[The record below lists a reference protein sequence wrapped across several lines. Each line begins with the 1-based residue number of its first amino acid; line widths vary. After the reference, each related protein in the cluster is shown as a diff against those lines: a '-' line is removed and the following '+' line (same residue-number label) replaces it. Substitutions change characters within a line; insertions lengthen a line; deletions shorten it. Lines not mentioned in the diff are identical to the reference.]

1 MAGNA
6 QAPDAGES
14 SSRAVVGGRNL
25 PVAIA
30 VGVVMAGLFLASL
43 FWDPL
48 AFTAVVAV
56 VMIVAY
62 VESHRVLTPVGYP
75 LQLSVLLVAALALA
89 FGTYLLGYVGQ
100 LAGILVLLVG
110 TVLWQLIEGAG
121 RPAVRTMS
129 ATVFF
134 GLWVGFLGSFAVL
147 LVQLPGVGPLAV
159 IAVIGAAIFSDIG
172 GYAFGVTLGRH
183 KLAPRVSP
191 NKTWEGLLGGLLVA
205 TAAGAIV
212 LPLLDDRF
220 TSLIGGII
228 AGSAAIAS
236 VIGDLAESMVKR
248 DLGVKDLGDVLPG
261 HGGVLDRVD
270 GILFALPVGYVAA
283 VLVL

>member
-62 VESHRVLTPVGYP
+62 LESHRVLKPVGYP
-75 LQLSVLLVAALALA
+75 LQVPVLLSDALTMS
-89 FGTYLLGYVGQ
+89 FGTYLVGHVGQ
-100 LAGILVLLVG
+100 LVGVLVLLVRR
-110 TVLWQLIEGAG
+110 VLWQLIDPG
-121 RPAVRTMS
+121 S
-129 ATVFF
+129 ARGPDDVDHVFF

-147 LVQLPGVGPLAV
+147 LVQRPGVGPLAV
-159 IAVIGAAIFSDIG
+159 LAVIGAAILSDIG

-212 LPLLDDRF
+212 LPLFDEPSPPDRRHDRGDGGDR
-220 TSLIGGII
+220 IG
-228 AGSAAIAS
+228 
-236 VIGDLAESMVKR
+236 R
-248 DLGVKDLGDVLPG
+248 
-261 HGGVLDRVD
+261 R
-270 GILFALPVGYVAA
+270 
-283 VLVL
+283 

>member
-6 QAPDAGES
+6 QAPKAGES

-30 VGVVMAGLFLASL
+30 VGVVMAGLFLTSL

-48 AFTAVVAV
+48 AFTVVVAV
-56 VMIVAY
+56 VIAVAFI
-62 VESHRVLTPVGYP
+62 ESDRVLTPVGHP
-75 LQLSVLLVAALALA
+75 LQLSVLLLTGLILS
-89 FGTYLLGYVGQ
+89 FGTYLLGHIGQIVGV
-100 LAGILVLLVG
+100 LVLLVG
-110 TVLWQLIEGAG
+110 AVLWQLIEGES
-121 RPAVRTMS
+121 RPAVRTIS
-129 ATVFF
+129 TTVFF
-134 GLWVGFLGSFAVL
+134 GLWVGFFGSFAVL

-159 IAVIGAAIFSDIG
+159 LAVIGAAILSDIG

-191 NKTWEGLLGGLLVA
+191 NKTWEGLLGGLVVA
-205 TAAGAIV
+205 TVAGAVV
-212 LPLLDDRF
+212 LPLFDERF
-220 TSLIGGII
+220 SIPIGALI
-228 AGSAAIAS
+228 AGTAAVAS
-236 VIGDLAESMVKR
+236 VVGDLAESMVKR

-270 GILFALPVGYVAA
+270 GIIFALPFGYVVA

>member
-6 QAPDAGES
+6 QAPDAKGA

-25 PVAIA
+25 PAAIA
-30 VGVVMAGLFLASL
+30 VGLVMAGLFLASL
-43 FWDPL
+43 FWDPI

-62 VESHRVLTPVGYP
+62 LESHRVLKPVGHP
-75 LQLSVLLVAALALA
+75 LQLSVLLLAALTMS
-89 FGTYLLGYVGQ
+89 FGTYLLGHLGQ
-100 LAGILVLLVG
+100 LVGVLVLLVG
-110 TVLWQLIEGAG
+110 AVLWQLIEGEG
-121 RPAVRTMS
+121 RPAVQTMS

-147 LVQLPGVGPLAV
+147 LVQRPGVGPLAV
-159 IAVIGAAIFSDIG
+159 LAVIGAAILSDIG

-183 KLAPRVSP
+183 KLAPRISP
-191 NKTWEGLLGGLLVA
+191 NKTWEGLLGGLVVA

-212 LPLLDDRF
+212 LPLFDERF
-220 TSLIGGII
+220 SPLIGALI
-228 AGSAAIAS
+228 AGTAAIAS
-236 VIGDLAESMVKR
+236 VIGDLAESMIKR

-270 GILFALPVGYVAA
+270 GILFALPVGYVVA
-283 VLVL
+283 VLLL

>member
-1 MAGNA
+1 MAGDA

-14 SSRAVVGGRNL
+14 SSRALVGGRNL

-30 VGVVMAGLFLASL
+30 VGVVLGGLFLAAL
-43 FWDPL
+43 FWDPI

-56 VMIVAY
+56 VMIVAFI
-62 VESHRVLTPVGYP
+62 ESDRVLTPVGYP
-75 LQLSVLLVAALALA
+75 LQVPVLLFTVLTIS
-89 FGTYLLGYVGQ
+89 FGTYLLGHVGQ
-100 LAGILVLLVG
+100 LAGVLVLLFG
-110 TVLWQLIEGAG
+110 AVLWQLIEGEG
-121 RPAVRTMS
+121 RAAVRTM
-129 ATVFF
+129 ATTVFF

-147 LVQLPGVGPLAV
+147 LVQRPAVGPLAV
-159 IAVIGAAIFSDIG
+159 LAVIGAAILSDIG

-191 NKTWEGLLGGLLVA
+191 NKTWEGLLGGLVVA

-212 LPLLDDRF
+212 LPLLDERF
-220 TSLIGGII
+220 TSPLGALI

-270 GILFALPVGYVAA
+270 GILFALPVGYVVA

>member
-6 QAPDAGES
+6 QASDAGES
-14 SSRAVVGGRNL
+14 SSRAVIGGRNL

-43 FWDPL
+43 FWAPI

-56 VMIVAY
+56 VMAVAY
-62 VESHRVLTPVGYP
+62 LESHRVLTPVGYP
-75 LQLSVLLVAALALA
+75 LQVSVLLVVALTMS
-89 FGTYLLGYVGQ
+89 FGTYVLGHVGQ
-100 LAGILVLLVG
+100 VAGVLVLLVG

-121 RPAVRTMS
+121 RPPVQSMS
-129 ATVFF
+129 TTVFF

-147 LVQLPGVGPLAV
+147 LVQRPGVGPLAV
-159 IAVIGAAIFSDIG
+159 MAVIGAAILSDIG

-205 TAAGAIV
+205 TVAGAVV
-212 LPLLDDRF
+212 LPLFGDRF
-220 TSLIGGII
+220 TPLIGAMI
-228 AGSAAIAS
+228 AGTAAIAS
-236 VIGDLAESMVKR
+236 VVGDLAESMVKR
-248 DLGVKDLGDVLPG
+248 GFGVKDLGDVLPG